1 MQDSKPACPSSRW
14 VSLKSTSR
22 ESLIKKYCYD
32 GNTENSSIEYGFTNI
47 AFFNQFVIYLKKL
60 GYDRVDTFT
69 NIDGMN
75 VMYQKRST
83 DKNVIVSSLNL
94 DKNGESQFSIR
105 IFYKTLEIPFED
117 KLDF

>member
-1 MQDSKPACPSSRW
+1 M
-14 VSLKSTSR
+14 
-22 ESLIKKYCYD
+22 ESYK
-32 GNTENSSIEYGFTNI
+32 
-47 AFFNQFVIYLKKL
+47 
-60 GYDRVDTFT
+60 
-69 NIDGMN
+69 
-75 VMYQKRST
+75 KRST